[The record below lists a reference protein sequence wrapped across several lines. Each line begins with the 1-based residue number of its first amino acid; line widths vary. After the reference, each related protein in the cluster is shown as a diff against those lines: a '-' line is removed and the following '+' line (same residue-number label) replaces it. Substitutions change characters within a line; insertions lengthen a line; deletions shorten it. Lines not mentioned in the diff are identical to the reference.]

1 MVKINFVNAR
11 HKRRKKVLK
20 LAKGYFG
27 SKSTLYKTANEQVM
41 RSLQYAYRDR
51 RQKKRNFRKLWIT
64 RINAGCVNNN
74 ISYSRF
80 IHGLLLAQVE
90 VNRKILAD
98 MAYQEPDMFASYV
111 ELAKEHLSKKE
122 LILAQQKAEL
132 TKQKEQEEKA
142 QLEKTNKLKQV
153 KKAEAELAQQKEQEE
168 KDQLELNQN
177 QTVESTV
184 ELTEEAPEEIK
195 VVQEE
200 IKVKTNEEIDLNKM
214 LVADLKKLAKKYNIE
229 NFSKMKKADLIESL
243 EKFINKN

>member
-64 RINAGCVNNN
+64 RINAGCVNNK
-74 ISYSRF
+74 ISYSLF

-111 ELAKEHLSKKE
+111 ELAKEHLAKKE
-122 LILAQQKAEL
+122 LILAQQKANK
-132 TKQKEQEEKA
+132 TPKQEEKNTSEKTTKKEVKV
-142 QLEKTNKLKQV
+142 QLE
-153 KKAEAELAQQKEQEE
+153 E
-168 KDQLELNQN
+168 NQP
-177 QTVESTV
+177 VESTV
-184 ELTEEAPEEIK
+184 ELTEEAPEKVK

-200 IKVKTNEEIDLNKM
+200 TEVEKNEELDLNKM
-214 LVADLKKLAKKYNIE
+214 LVTDLKKLAKTHNIDDA
-229 NFSKMKKADLIESL
+229 SKMKKADLIKSL
-243 EKFINKN
+243 EKVIKKN

>member
-64 RINAGCVNNN
+64 RINAGCINNN

-80 IHGLLLAQVE
+80 IHGLLLARVE

-98 MAYQEPDMFASYV
+98 IAYQEPDMFASYV
-111 ELAKEHLSKKE
+111 ELVKEHLAKKE
-122 LILAQQKAEL
+122 FILAQQKANK
-132 TKQKEQEEKA
+132 TPKKEEKNTSEKTTKKEVKV
-142 QLEKTNKLKQV
+142 QLEENHPVESNFESTEEV
-153 KKAEAELAQQKEQEE
+153 PEEAEVE
-168 KDQLELNQN
+168 K
-177 QTVESTV
+177 
-184 ELTEEAPEEIK
+184 
-195 VVQEE
+195 
-200 IKVKTNEEIDLNKM
+200 NEELDLNKM
-214 LVADLKKLAKKYNIE
+214 LVTDLKKIAKTYNIDDAY
-229 NFSKMKKADLIESL
+229 KMKKADLIKSL
-243 EKFINKN
+243 EKVIKKN

>member
-41 RSLQYAYRDR
+41 RSLQYTYRDR

-111 ELAKEHLSKKE
+111 ELAKEHLAKKE
-122 LILAQQKAEL
+122 FILAQQKANK
-132 TKQKEQEEKA
+132 TPKQEEKNTSENTTKKEVKV
-142 QLEKTNKLKQV
+142 QLEENQPV
-153 KKAEAELAQQKEQEE
+153 KSI
-168 KDQLELNQN
+168 
-177 QTVESTV
+177 VES
-184 ELTEEAPEEIK
+184 TEEAPKEVK
-195 VVQEE
+195 VAQEE
-200 IKVKTNEEIDLNKM
+200 SEVEKNEELDLNKM
-214 LVADLKKLAKKYNIE
+214 LVTDLKKLAKTYNIDDAY
-229 NFSKMKKADLIESL
+229 KMKKADLIKSL
-243 EKFINKN
+243 EKVIKKN

>member
-111 ELAKEHLSKKE
+111 ELAKEHLAKKE
-122 LILAQQKAEL
+122 LILAQQKANK
-132 TKQKEQEEKA
+132 TPKQEEKNTSEKTTKKEVKV
-142 QLEKTNKLKQV
+142 QLEE
-153 KKAEAELAQQKEQEE
+153 KKP
-168 KDQLELNQN
+168 
-177 QTVESTV
+177 VEST
-184 ELTEEAPEEIK
+184 EEVPEEVK

-200 IKVKTNEEIDLNKM
+200 TEVEKNEELDLNKM
-214 LVADLKKLAKKYNIE
+214 LVTDLKKLAKTYNIE
-229 NFSKMKKADLIESL
+229 DASKMKKADLIKSL
-243 EKFINKN
+243 EKVIKKN

>member
-111 ELAKEHLSKKE
+111 ELAKEHLAKKE
-122 LILAQQKAEL
+122 LILAQQKANK
-132 TKQKEQEEKA
+132 TPKQEEKNTSEKTTKKEVKV
-142 QLEKTNKLKQV
+142 QLEE
-153 KKAEAELAQQKEQEE
+153 KKP
-168 KDQLELNQN
+168 
-177 QTVESTV
+177 VES
-184 ELTEEAPEEIK
+184 TEEAPEEVK
-195 VVQEE
+195 VVQEGTE
-200 IKVKTNEEIDLNKM
+200 VEKNEELDLNKM
-214 LVADLKKLAKKYNIE
+214 LVKDLKKLAKTYNIE
-229 NFSKMKKADLIESL
+229 DASKMKKADLIKSL
-243 EKFINKN
+243 EKVIKKN